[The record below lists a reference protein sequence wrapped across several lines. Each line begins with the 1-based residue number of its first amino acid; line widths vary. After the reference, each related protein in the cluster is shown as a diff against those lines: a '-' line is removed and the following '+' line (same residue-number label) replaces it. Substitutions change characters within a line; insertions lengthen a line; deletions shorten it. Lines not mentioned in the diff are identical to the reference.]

1 MLAVNHPAGTLCHCP
16 PGISM
21 TETTDRPSHR
31 YEEPLVIP
39 IRRVRG
45 EVDDDL
51 PLPRYMSSHAAGMDL
66 CAAVDQDLALAPQDI
81 TLVPT
86 GIAVAIP
93 PGFEGQVRA
102 RSGLACTHGLA
113 VINAPGTID
122 SDYRGEIKIGLINLG
137 KQFFTIRRGD
147 RIAQLII
154 TRVYRIEW
162 HLRGDL
168 DDTARNEGGF
178 GHTGR

>member
-1 MLAVNHPAGTLCHCP
+1 
-16 PGISM
+16 
-21 TETTDRPSHR
+21 
-31 YEEPLVIP
+31 
-39 IRRVRG
+39 
-45 EVDDDL
+45 
-51 PLPRYMSSHAAGMDL
+51 MDL
-66 CAAVDQDLALAPQDI
+66 HAAVDSDLTFAPQEI
-81 TLVPT
+81 ALVPT

-102 RSGLACTHGLA
+102 RSGLACTHGLL
-113 VINAPGTID
+113 VVNAPGTID
-122 SDYRGEIKIGLINLG
+122 SDYRGEIKVGLINLG
-137 KQFFTIRRGD
+137 KRSFTIHRGD

-162 HLRGDL
+162 NLRREL

>member
-1 MLAVNHPAGTLCHCP
+1 MADSADWPAQIPRGP
-16 PGISM
+16 M
-21 TETTDRPSHR
+21 
-31 YEEPLVIP
+31 VIP
-39 IRRVRG
+39 ICRVRG
-45 EVDDDL
+45 EMDSDL
-51 PLPRYMSSHAAGMDL
+51 PLPRYMSPHAAGMDL
-66 CAAVDQDLALAPQDI
+66 HAAVDSDLTLAPQEI
-81 TLVPT
+81 ALVPT

-113 VINAPGTID
+113 VVNAPGTID
-122 SDYRGEIKIGLINLG
+122 SDYRGEIKVGLINLG
-137 KQFFTIRRGD
+137 KSLFIIHRGD

-154 TRVYRIEW
+154 TRVYRIDW
-162 HLRGDL
+162 DLRREL